1 MMGDLLVQLGE
12 DARLFVIVSVVL
24 GLVVGSFLNVVIH
37 RLPRML
43 QRDWEA
49 QCRELL
55 ATPAGVEVPTDAARA
70 RFDLV
75 SPPSRCPSC
84 GHRLRPWEN
93 IPVISYLVLRGRC
106 GACRSPISLQYPAV
120 ELLTGALTGLL
131 AWHLGPTPVLLA
143 AWGFTWALIALSVI
157 DLHHQ
162 ILPDAITFPLLWV
175 GLLLGLEGVF
185 VEVHSSLWGATLG
198 YLSLW
203 TVYQLFRLFTGKE
216 GMGFGD
222 FKLLAALGAWAGWQ
236 ALPTIVLLSSAV
248 GAVLGGL
255 LMAFGGHARG
265 QPLPFGPFLAVAGWI
280 TLFWGEA
287 ITGAYYRWMGL

>member
-1 MMGDLLVQLGE
+1 MGDLLVQLGE

-55 ATPAGVEVPTDAARA
+55 ATPAGVEAPTDAARA

-106 GACRSPISLQYPAV
+106 VACRSPISLQYPAV

>member
-1 MMGDLLVQLGE
+1 MGDLLVQLGA

-55 ATPAGVEVPTDAARA
+55 ATPEGVEVSPDAARA
-70 RFDLV
+70 RFDLI

-175 GLLLGLEGVF
+175 GLLLGLESVF
-185 VEVHSSLWGATLG
+185 VGVHSSLWGATLG

-280 TLFWGEA
+280 TLFWGDA